1 MRAQVRTRNLLELKS
16 QKWLIAMTIHLCNTG
31 SGKQEF
37 FKKSHLRQQSLMFNH
52 GFDVG
57 LQKDLAEWLN
67 AWRHD
72 PVDGIERLY
81 TLECQCYQ

>member
-1 MRAQVRTRNLLELKS
+1 
-16 QKWLIAMTIHLCNTG
+16 
-31 SGKQEF
+31 
-37 FKKSHLRQQSLMFNH
+37 MFNH

-81 TLECQCYQ
+81 TLERQCYQ